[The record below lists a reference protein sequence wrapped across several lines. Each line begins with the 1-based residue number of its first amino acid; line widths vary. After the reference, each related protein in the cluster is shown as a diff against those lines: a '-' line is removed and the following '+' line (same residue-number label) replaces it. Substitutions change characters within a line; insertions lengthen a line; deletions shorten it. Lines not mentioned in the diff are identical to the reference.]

1 MISRRNLSFDLRRFV
16 KSDSRDRSIPSHGPS
31 YSIRA
36 RPCRLHEDERVY
48 YKMMFVPKCSGT
60 MCERER
66 NEKSAAIIIGG
77 MRCSRERHAYVR
89 DGASGRRPRQTP
101 FHLVLISTSVL
112 TSSTGRWRPDCLR
125 SLALVGLVDGVK
137 DWSDPKPGLVSEPD
151 TERML

>member
-1 MISRRNLSFDLRRFV
+1 MIHDRNLSFDLRRLV
-16 KSDSRDRSIPSHGPS
+16 KSDSRDLSITSHDPS

-77 MRCSRERHAYVR
+77 MRCSRERHVYVR
-89 DGASGRRPRQTP
+89 DGCSRP
-101 FHLVLISTSVL
+101 STTEDTVS
-112 TSSTGRWRPDCLR
+112 
-125 SLALVGLVDGVK
+125 
-137 DWSDPKPGLVSEPD
+137 PGLD
-151 TERML
+151 TDIGVNFQHWTVATRLLAISCTRGAG